1 MFSLEFGF
9 QQTGRVGEAVRLG
22 EGTSVGRMSEQNSD
36 PSRPFD
42 PPAPPTAPP
51 APPQA
56 PPAPPAAPEPER
68 PEVPKYGEY
77 AENTYGVPGYPASQS
92 APPAAP
98 PAPAAPGMPAYGV
111 PGYGA
116 PGYGAPAYAAPVRKR
131 RTWDLVLTIIL
142 LVLAVFGVL
151 IGLVYAGIFA
161 SPDLLDQ
168 AMQQQ
173 GYGGF
178 SGDPGAAPAVLAISH
193 IVLFLAAVGLS
204 IPLLIRGR
212 IVVFWIPLTA
222 GVIAAIIFWVTVF
235 AVILSDPG
243 FISKYGG

>member
-9 QQTGRVGEAVRLG
+9 QQTGRPCAAGRRS

-51 APPQA
+51 TPPQA
-56 PPAPPAAPEPER
+56 PPAPPAAPEPPR

-77 AENTYGVPGYPASQS
+77 AENTYAVPGYPASQS

-98 PAPAAPGMPAYGV
+98 PAPAAPGMPAYGA
-111 PGYGA
+111 PAYGA
-116 PGYGAPAYAAPVRKR
+116 PGYGAPAYAPPVRKR

-142 LVLAVFGVL
+142 LVLAVFGLL
-151 IGLVYAGIFA
+151 IGLAYAAIFA
-161 SPDLLDQ
+161 SPDALDQ
-168 AMQQQ
+168 AMAQQ
-173 GYGGF
+173 GYPGF
-178 SGDPGAAPAVLAISH
+178 SADPGAAPAVLAISH
-193 IVLFLAAVGLS
+193 LVLFFAAVGIS
-204 IPLLIRGR
+204 IPLLVRGR

-222 GVIAAIIFWVTVF
+222 GVVAALIFWVTVT
-235 AVILSDPG
+235 AVVLSDPS
-243 FISKYGG
+243 FMSRYGA